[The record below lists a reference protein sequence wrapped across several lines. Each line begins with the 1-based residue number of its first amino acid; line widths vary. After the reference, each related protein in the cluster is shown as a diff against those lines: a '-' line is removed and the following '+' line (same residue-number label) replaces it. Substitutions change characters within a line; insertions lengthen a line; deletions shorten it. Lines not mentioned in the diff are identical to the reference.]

1 VVFLQVAA
9 ILAACQLAHLVTSR
23 LRQPAVIGQLIA
35 GVLIG
40 PSVLGALAPSWQHA
54 LFPAASLG
62 IIQTLGYMGVSL
74 YMFDVGAGL
83 DLGVVRRTIRTGLGV
98 SVVGTALPL
107 VAGALL
113 ALPISRDPRL
123 VPAATPAHVA
133 CAFLAVTFAVTAFPV
148 MARILSDRGLLHT
161 PIASL
166 ALGCGCFSDAAAWC
180 LLAIVVAGVG
190 GSTSGAVMTLVGT
203 VGLVAAIQFGARPL
217 LARLAVPPSP
227 LAASPRLEVLVLV
240 VIMLVAWISE
250 AIGLHPAFG
259 AFVLGVAM
267 PRCDS
272 TRALCQRTT
281 PLATGLLLPLFFA
294 YAGLHTRLDLIDS
307 PDLIVLTL
315 VVVVVACVTKGGGS
329 SLIARLT
336 GLSARDSVAVGVL
349 MNARGLV
356 ELIVLTVGLERHVI
370 TPTLFAVLVVMTVAT
385 TLIPSPVLSLLY
397 GRVDAAGRVDA
408 PLEAIAPTKRTA

>member
-1 VVFLQVAA
+1 VVFLQVAL
-9 ILAACQLAHLVTSR
+9 ILALCQLARVVMSCV
-23 LRQPAVIGQLIA
+23 RQPAVIGQLIA

-40 PSVLGALAPSWQHA
+40 PSVLGLLAPSWQHT
-54 LFPAASLG
+54 LFPAPSLG
-62 IIQTLGYMGVSL
+62 IIQTLGSVGVTL

-113 ALPISRDPRL
+113 ALPLSRNPNL
-123 VPAATPAHVA
+123 FAATTPAPVA
-133 CAFLAVTFAVTAFPV
+133 CLFLAVTFAVTAFPV

-166 ALGCGCFSDAAAWC
+166 ALACGCASDAAAWC

-190 GSTSGAVMTLVGT
+190 GSTSSAVGTLLGT

-217 LARLAVPPSP
+217 LARLAAQGSP
-227 LAASPRLEVLVLV
+227 LAASSRLETLVLV
-240 VIMLVAWISE
+240 VLMLTAWLSE

-259 AFVLGVAM
+259 AFILGVAM
-267 PRCDS
+267 PRCES
-272 TRALCQRTT
+272 TRALCRRTT

-294 YAGLHTRLDLIDS
+294 YAGLHTRLGLIDS
-307 PDLIVLTL
+307 PDLIGLTL
-315 VVVVVACVTKGGGS
+315 VIVLVACVTKGGGS

-336 GLSARDSVAVGVL
+336 GRSARDSVAVGVL
-349 MNARGLV
+349 MNSRGLV
-356 ELIVLTVGLERHVI
+356 ELIVLTIGLEAHVI
-370 TPTLFAVLVVMTVAT
+370 TPTLFAVLVVMTVVT
-385 TLIPSPVLSLLY
+385 TLIPSPVLSVLY
-397 GRVDAAGRVDA
+397 GEVDVAGRGSP
-408 PLEAIAPTKRTA
+408 PLEASVPTA